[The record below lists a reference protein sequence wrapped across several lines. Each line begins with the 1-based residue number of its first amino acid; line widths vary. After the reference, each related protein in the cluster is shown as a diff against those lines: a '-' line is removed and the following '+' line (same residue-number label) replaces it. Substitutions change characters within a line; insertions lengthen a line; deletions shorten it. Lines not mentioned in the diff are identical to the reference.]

1 MSQLLLRSF
10 TNPESLRNFEP
21 TRILEFLRPYA
32 DFFRTRGVEL
42 PDTQSADETDWERL
56 AEVLMTPGA
65 DTPADLVN
73 ALHHITELATT
84 EAADVL
90 MRAAKE
96 QGISIESSGDAS
108 AADIALQMWMADP
121 DLVCRK
127 HAEHQTERRQ
137 TFTTYF
143 ATETVAPGWWPKRQF
158 VSRFSKAA
166 AEWFDMRHRG
176 RGLKVFIHEYDDEI
190 RFIIRRGGLYQREGS
205 LDNEKPGSVHFRP
218 MRFDVLVLNRS
229 TGELRINAESDVA
242 TRMYRINLGLFLFGQ
257 REFFAERCERYT
269 LDPIRRLGRACLA
282 SGDVPGI
289 QRVVLKSV
297 TIARNNPFGRRSTER
312 GDDVF
317 AALELDGDEN
327 ILTEH
332 VLVSASF
339 KVFFA
344 NSKRSR
350 TVVIKPPN
358 GAQYERRDDGP
369 VIERWLIA
377 RGFARIEPRRKS
389 HESLAGV

>member
-10 TNPESLRNFEP
+10 TNPEALRTFEP
-21 TRILEFLRPYA
+21 VRLLTFLRPYA
-32 DFFRTRGVEL
+32 DFFRSRGVKL
-42 PDTQSADETDWERL
+42 PEASNANETDLDRL
-56 AEVLMTPGA
+56 AEVMMTPSA

-90 MRAAKE
+90 MRAARDE
-96 QGISIESSGDAS
+96 GISIESPSDAS

-137 TFTTYF
+137 TFAAFF
-143 ATETVAPGWWPKRQF
+143 ATGAVEPRWRPKRQF
-158 VSRFSKAA
+158 LSRFTKAA
-166 AEWFDMRHRG
+166 SEWFDMRRRG
-176 RGLKVFIHEYDDEI
+176 RGLKVFLHEYNEEV
-190 RFIIRRGGLYQREGS
+190 RFIVRRGGLYQREGS
-205 LDNEKPGSVHFRP
+205 LDEGKPGSVHFRP
-218 MRFDVLVLNRS
+218 MRFDVLILDRA
-229 TGELRINAESDVA
+229 TGELRINAESDPA
-242 TRMYRINLGLFLFGQ
+242 MRMYRVNLGLFLFGD
-257 REFFAERCERYT
+257 REFFAEKCERYN
-269 LDPIRRLGRACLA
+269 LDPIRRLGRMCLA
-282 SGDVPGI
+282 CGDVPGI

-297 TIARNNPFGRRSTER
+297 TIARDNPYGRRSSER

-327 ILTEH
+327 LLTEH
-332 VLVSASF
+332 VLLSASF

-350 TVVIKPPN
+350 TVTIRPPN
-358 GAQYERRDDGP
+358 IAHYERRDDGP

-377 RGFARIEPRRKS
+377 RGFARIGPRRKA
-389 HESLAGV
+389 HEPLASG